1 MNMIDCLAYVGPGAG
16 LSMIGALLAVVC
28 VIFLALIGPVLYPI
42 RLFRRWAKSRSKL
55 PATEE

>member
-1 MNMIDCLAYVGPGAG
+1 MNMFDCLAYVGPGAG

-28 VIFLALIGPVLYPI
+28 VIGLALIGPILYPI
-42 RLFRRWAKSRSKL
+42 RMFRRWAKSRNNV